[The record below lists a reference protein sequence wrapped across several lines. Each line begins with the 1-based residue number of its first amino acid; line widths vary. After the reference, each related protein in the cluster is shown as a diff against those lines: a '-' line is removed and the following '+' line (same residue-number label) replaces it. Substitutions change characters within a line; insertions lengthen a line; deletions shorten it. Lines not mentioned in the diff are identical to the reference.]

1 MEAPKILLERT
12 RLSLLRKTR
21 AQKRAIL
28 VVLDSFALL
37 MGYVLAHLLVVGR
50 LPAASD
56 AALAGMA
63 ILLVGLPLTALMGFY
78 KSVIRFVGAD
88 MSTAAARVSAV
99 HTIVLAGALAALA
112 EGSQWARLSTVFLF
126 VAFSWMASSRFFARL
141 IMNKRVRNRESVV
154 IYGAGRAGIRLAASL
169 GGGSRFHPVGFID
182 DNPTL
187 LKSRINGLEVFSPRD
202 IARVIETT
210 GATRVLIAVPSA
222 SRRSRKAII
231 DRLEPLAVRVQTI
244 PDMDDVITGVSRLE
258 DLRDVAVEDLLGRDP
273 VPPHNDLLCQ
283 ENAKRSV
290 MVTGAGGSIGS
301 ELCRQLLEVEPTRI
315 VLVERSEIALYS
327 LDRELRRLAK
337 ERGLE
342 VQLTALLADVRDRR
356 RMREIID
363 VFSVDTI
370 YHAAAYKHVPIVE
383 HNMFEGILNNV
394 SGTAAVADAA
404 MQAEVGTFVLVS
416 TDKAVSPTNVM
427 GASKRLAE
435 LVLQAQALQSTK
447 TRFCMV
453 RFGNVLASSGS
464 VVPLFREQIRSGGPV
479 TVTHPEIIRYFMTI
493 PEAAQLVIQA
503 GAMASGGD
511 VFVLDMGEPVK
522 IVDLA
527 TKMIHLMGQS
537 VKTDEHPGGDIE
549 IVYTGLRPAEKLYEE
564 LLIGNNVTGTKHPR
578 IMRANEACL
587 EPDMMQGLILTIER
601 LAERRDYDGMRDLMV
616 QYVEGYLPTGQ
627 VADHLYPQRVRKV
640 SSTVTSLNDYQQAN
654 ESKRVPD

>member
-1 MEAPKILLERT
+1 
-12 RLSLLRKTR
+12 
-21 AQKRAIL
+21 
-28 VVLDSFALL
+28 
-37 MGYVLAHLLVVGR
+37 
-50 LPAASD
+50 
-56 AALAGMA
+56 
-63 ILLVGLPLTALMGFY
+63 
-78 KSVIRFVGAD
+78 
-88 MSTAAARVSAV
+88 
-99 HTIVLAGALAALA
+99 
-112 EGSQWARLSTVFLF
+112 
-126 VAFSWMASSRFFARL
+126 
-141 IMNKRVRNRESVV
+141 
-154 IYGAGRAGIRLAASL
+154 
-169 GGGSRFHPVGFID
+169 
-182 DNPTL
+182 
-187 LKSRINGLEVFSPRD
+187 
-202 IARVIETT
+202 
-210 GATRVLIAVPSA
+210 TRVLIAVPSA

-258 DLRDVAVEDLLGRDP
+258 DIRDVDVEDLLGRDP
-273 VPPHNDLLCQ
+273 VPPHLDLLGK
-283 ENAKRSV
+283 ENSGRSV

-301 ELCRQLLEVEPTRI
+301 ELCRQLLDVEPRRI

-327 LDRELRRLAK
+327 LDRELRHLAA
-337 ERGLE
+337 ERDLE
-342 VQLTALLADVRDRR
+342 VLITALLADVRDRR

-363 VFSVDTI
+363 CFGVNTI

-383 HNMFEGILNNV
+383 HNMFEGISNNV
-394 SGTAAVADAA
+394 SGTAAVAHAA
-404 MQAEVGTFVLVS
+404 MEADIETFVLVS

-435 LVLQAQALQSTK
+435 LVLQAQAMESKK

-493 PEAAQLVIQA
+493 TEAAQLVIQA

-527 TKMIHLMGQS
+527 TKMIHLMGQT
-537 VKTDEHPGGDIE
+537 VKSDLNPAGDIE

-578 IMRANEACL
+578 IMRANEAHL
-587 EPDMMQGLILTIER
+587 EPDMMQGLMLTIER
-601 LAERRDYDGMRDLMV
+601 LAERRDYEGMRDLMV
-616 QYVEGYLPTGQ
+616 QYVEGYQPTGQ